1 MLVEKLQDMTWL
13 EGSNWP
19 KLRLWV
25 RDIPWDPN
33 GFVAKFTLRKVED
46 GEIIVDHADAVITEI
61 DYWDPGYTVESYV
74 MSYWQENPTWQF
86 VLEYEWDAADLTTP
100 GEFYAMF
107 SCVDISNQK
116 TAHIPSNEKL
126 IMRVIP
132 HANP

>member
-13 EGSNWP
+13 ADSNWP

-33 GFVAKFTLRKVED
+33 GFEATFTMRKVET
-46 GEIIVDHADAVITEI
+46 GEVVVDHQPAVITEI

-86 VLEYEWDAADLTTP
+86 VLEYPWDIADMVVP
-100 GEFYAMF
+100 GEYFVTF
-107 SCVDISNQK
+107 SCSDIGSALV
-116 TAHIPSNEKL
+116 AHVPSNDKL
-126 IMRVIP
+126 IVKVIP